1 MLWRS
6 TQIQRGIFLGSA
18 RSRPANFTRT
28 RDAGRPPGRRSAATE
43 ANQHARQNAF
53 GATRT
58 DATLRTAREYG
69 GALGPAAL
77 LIYNLLVF
85 KYYNLETGRCDPSL
99 ERMAADSG
107 YSRASVAEAIAE
119 LERRG
124 MIRHHR
130 RVYQKETRPGARWE
144 YAQDTN
150 AYTLVKPERWRGYT
164 VAPPRT
170 PPVDGD
176 TVGAP
181 EPVEDTRTPEDKAGD
196 DAAGIAAQA
205 KQTLEIWA
213 PAAEGSSADLARAL
227 LSAARTRLEQL
238 RTKER

>member
-1 MLWRS
+1 MAQHTNPTRNLFGERTFAPCKFHKNS
-6 TQIQRGIFLGSA
+6 RRGPTTWQKIGRDRGESA
-18 RSRPANFTRT
+18 REAKRFWRNAQ
-28 RDAGRPPGRRSAATE
+28 RRNAA
-43 ANQHARQNAF
+43 H
-53 GATRT
+53 GP
-58 DATLRTAREYG
+58 REYG